1 MLPVFEF
8 LLPPLVASV
17 ILVGIHGY
25 FGLHVL
31 SRGVIFV
38 DISMAQIAAL
48 GTLVGMWA
56 GVDPHSGSSYLFSLA
71 FVLLAAAVFS
81 LVDLK
86 GRQIPKEAIIG
97 IVYGLSL
104 AVALIIADLSTGGMA
119 YIKESFSGGLL
130 WVSWGKI
137 VSSAAVYS
145 AVGLVHYRFHDKF
158 FALSAGENQGAIRN
172 AAFWDFL
179 FYATF
184 GLVLVNSVRIGGVFV
199 VFALLVVPAS
209 IAVLFYT
216 SWRGRIIFGWIVGV
230 VVIILSAVFSYHY
243 DLPNGPMI
251 VCLLGLFMALA
262 AIIKWSAGLAKKAG
276 TGAVAGVEGG
286 TNG

>member
-1 MLPVFEF
+1 MLHIIEF

-48 GTLVGMWA
+48 GTLVGMLA
-56 GVDPHSGSSYLFSLA
+56 GANPHGGLSYVFSLG

-81 LVDLK
+81 LVDLQ

-104 AVALIIADLSTGGMA
+104 AVALIIADRATGGVA

-137 VSSAAVYS
+137 ISSAAVYS
-145 AVGLVHYRFHDKF
+145 AVGLIHYRYHDRF
-158 FALSAGENQGAIRN
+158 FALSAGENGAKIPN
-172 AAFWDFL
+172 AAFWDFF

-216 SWRGRIIFGWIVGV
+216 SWRDRIIFGWIVGV
-230 VVIILSAVFSYHY
+230 AVIILSVVFSYRY
-243 DLPNGPMI
+243 DLPNGPII
-251 VCLLGLFMALA
+251 VCLLGHYLA
-262 AIIKWSAGLAKKAG
+262 RAAAGPW
-276 TGAVAGVEGG
+276 VAGRLRKSFAAGERQEGTDG
-286 TNG
+286 